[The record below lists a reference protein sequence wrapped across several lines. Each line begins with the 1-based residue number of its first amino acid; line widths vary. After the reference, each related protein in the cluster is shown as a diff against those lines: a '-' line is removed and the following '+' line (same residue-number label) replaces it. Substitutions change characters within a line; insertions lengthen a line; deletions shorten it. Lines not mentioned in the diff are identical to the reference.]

1 MLTFDNI
8 AGDIKKTSDQQLT
21 KEEQDQKTKDL
32 SIAVRGVGYFAASV
46 KRLDKEERYKPI
58 FQNLLNP
65 NDWAISKYA
74 FCTDIVGFYT
84 NIYFINIFFSL
95 NETEI

>member
-8 AGDIKKTSDQQLT
+8 AGEVKKTSDQRLS

-46 KRLDKEERYKPI
+46 KKLDKEERYKPI

-65 NDWAISKYA
+65 SDWAISKYA
-74 FCTDIVGFYT
+74 LCTDIASFSYKHLFY
-84 NIYFINIFFSL
+84 
-95 NETEI
+95 

>member
-8 AGDIKKTSDQQLT
+8 AREIKITSDQKLS

-32 SIAVRGVGYFAASV
+32 SIAVRGVGYFASSI
-46 KRLDKEERYKPI
+46 KRLDKEERYKII

-65 NDWAISKYA
+65 SDWSISKYA
-74 FCTDIVGFYT
+74 ICTEFSALALA
-84 NIYFINIFFSL
+84 FIL
-95 NETEI
+95 NNYQHILF